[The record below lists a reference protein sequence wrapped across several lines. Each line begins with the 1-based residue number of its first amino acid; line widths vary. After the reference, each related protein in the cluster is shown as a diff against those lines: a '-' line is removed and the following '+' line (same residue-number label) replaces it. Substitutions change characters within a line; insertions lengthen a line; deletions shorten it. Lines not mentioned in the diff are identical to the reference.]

1 MKKSPQKKTEQA
13 VISFE
18 KSDALVYFV
27 HSDGVHSMAEILSD
41 FSAFSFHYLTTIQS
55 TSQGNLLVSRIM

>member
-1 MKKSPQKKTEQA
+1 MKKSPQKKKQSRQLS
-13 VISFE
+13 VSK

-41 FSAFSFHYLTTIQS
+41 FQCIFHFI
-55 TSQGNLLVSRIM
+55 I

>member
-1 MKKSPQKKTEQA
+1 MKKSPQKKKQTQA
-13 VISFE
+13 VNQFE

-41 FSAFSFHYLTTIQS
+41 FQCIFHFI
-55 TSQGNLLVSRIM
+55 I

>member
-1 MKKSPQKKTEQA
+1 MKKSPQKKNRAGSYQ
-13 VISFE
+13 FRK

-41 FSAFSFHYLTTIQS
+41 FQCIFHFI
-55 TSQGNLLVSRIM
+55 I